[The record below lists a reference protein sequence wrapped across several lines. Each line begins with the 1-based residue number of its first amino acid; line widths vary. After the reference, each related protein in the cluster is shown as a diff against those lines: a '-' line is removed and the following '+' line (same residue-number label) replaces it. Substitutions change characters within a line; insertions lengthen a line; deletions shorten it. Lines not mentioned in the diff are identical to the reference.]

1 MINQFGT
8 GTVSKTDG
16 PLGLEFDSSIF
27 RHMKDKGATIAFI
40 IVAVGLITLLE
51 VYCK

>member
-16 PLGLEFDSSIF
+16 PIRSEFDSSIF
-27 RHMKDKGATIAFI
+27 RHMKDKIASIASI
-40 IVAVGLITLLE
+40 IVAVLLITLLE
-51 VYCK
+51 IYCK